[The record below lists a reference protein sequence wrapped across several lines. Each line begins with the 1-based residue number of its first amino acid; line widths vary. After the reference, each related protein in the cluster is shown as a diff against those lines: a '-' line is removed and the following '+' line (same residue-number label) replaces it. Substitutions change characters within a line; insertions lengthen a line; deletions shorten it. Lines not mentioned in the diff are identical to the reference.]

1 MRQFNSMDARSTESS
16 IIRLARL
23 MRRQVFCLALILP
36 CCLFLSGC
44 ETASRAPL
52 KDQVGAM
59 TPVVLGP
66 GDVVRLTFTTAPE
79 LNQSQ
84 KIRSDGKLSLPQVGE
99 VTATGR
105 TLLGLQSELMSRY
118 HSQLKNTD
126 VTVTLESAVTQV
138 YLSGS
143 VRSPGK
149 LSFDRPTTVLQAI
162 MEAGG
167 PDQFGNLRR
176 VHLIRINNGVESTQV
191 IDLKPTITGQTTRA
205 FYVKNGDIIS
215 VPQTAF

>member
-1 MRQFNSMDARSTESS
+1 MDERLIESVVN
-16 IIRLARL
+16 RLARL
-23 MRRQVFCLALILP
+23 MRQPASVIGLIF
-36 CCLFLSGC
+36 LFGLSLSGC

-52 KDQVGAM
+52 KDQVAAT

-66 GDVVRLTFTTAPE
+66 GDVVRLIFTTAPE
-79 LNQSQ
+79 MNQTQ
-84 KIRSDGKLSLPQVGE
+84 KIRADGKLSLPQVGE

-105 TLLGLQSELMSRY
+105 TLLGLQSELMSLY
-118 HSQLKNTD
+118 HTQLRNTD

-176 VHLIRINNGVESTQV
+176 VHLIRINNGVEQTQV
-191 IDLKPTITGQTTRA
+191 LDLKPTVTGQTTRA